1 MGLDK
6 KSVIVRNVVRSVIII
21 VNRTK
26 YFVNFNDAM
35 LLFILISPLTFY
47 NKNITLNLSNNNKN
61 YRFSIKIFTFYV
73 LISVYGIK
81 YLRNIFY
88 LQRRMCYA

>member
-6 KSVIVRNVVRSVIII
+6 KSVIVRNVVRSVMKI

-35 LLFILISPLTFY
+35 LLFISISPLSFC

-61 YRFSIKIFTFYV
+61 YRFSINDIYILCFNLFLWY
-73 LISVYGIK
+73 
-81 YLRNIFY
+81 NIFERY
-88 LQRRMCYA
+88 ILFVMENVL

>member
-35 LLFILISPLTFY
+35 LLFILISPLSFY

-61 YRFSIKIFTFYV
+61 YRFSINIIYILCFNLCLWYNKFKKYILFAKENV
-73 LISVYGIK
+73 L
-81 YLRNIFY
+81 
-88 LQRRMCYA
+88 

>member
-6 KSVIVRNVVRSVIII
+6 KSEIVRNVVSSVIII

-26 YFVNFNDAM
+26 YFVNFKDAM
-35 LLFILISPLTFY
+35 LLFISISPLSFY

-61 YRFSIKIFTFYV
+61 YCFSINDIYILCFNLFLWY
-73 LISVYGIK
+73 
-81 YLRNIFY
+81 NIFERY
-88 LQRRMCYA
+88 ILFVMENVL

>member
-6 KSVIVRNVVRSVIII
+6 KSEIVRNVVSSVIII

-26 YFVNFNDAM
+26 YFVNFKDAM
-35 LLFILISPLTFY
+35 LLFISISPLSFY

-61 YRFSIKIFTFYV
+61 YRFSINDIYILCFNLFLWY
-73 LISVYGIK
+73 
-81 YLRNIFY
+81 NIFERY
-88 LQRRMCYA
+88 ILCVMENVL

>member
-6 KSVIVRNVVRSVIII
+6 KSEIVRNVVSSVIII

-26 YFVNFNDAM
+26 YFVNFKDAM
-35 LLFILISPLTFY
+35 LLFISISPLSFY

-61 YRFSIKIFTFYV
+61 YRFSINDIYILCFNLFLWY
-73 LISVYGIK
+73 
-81 YLRNIFY
+81 NIFERY
-88 LQRRMCYA
+88 ILFVMENVL

>member
-26 YFVNFNDAM
+26 YFVNFKDAM
-35 LLFILISPLTFY
+35 LLFISISPLSFY
-47 NKNITLNLSNNNKN
+47 NKNITLNLLNNNKN
-61 YRFSIKIFTFYV
+61 YRFSIKNIYILCFNLCLWY
-73 LISVYGIK
+73 
-81 YLRNIFY
+81 NIFEKY
-88 LQRRMCYA
+88 ILFVKEDVL

>member
-35 LLFILISPLTFY
+35 LLFILISPLSFY

-61 YRFSIKIFTFYV
+61 YHFSIKIIYILCFNLCLWY
-73 LISVYGIK
+73 
-81 YLRNIFY
+81 NIFEKY
-88 LQRRMCYA
+88 ILFVKENVL

>member
-6 KSVIVRNVVRSVIII
+6 KSVIVRNVVRSVIKI

-35 LLFILISPLTFY
+35 LLFISISPLSFY

-61 YRFSIKIFTFYV
+61 YRFSIKNIYILCFN
-73 LISVYGIK
+73 LC
-81 YLRNIFY
+81 LWNNIFEKY
-88 LQRRMCYA
+88 ILFAKENVL

>member
-6 KSVIVRNVVRSVIII
+6 KSEIVRNVVSSVIII

-26 YFVNFNDAM
+26 YFVNFKDAM
-35 LLFILISPLTFY
+35 LLFISITPLSFY

-61 YRFSIKIFTFYV
+61 YRFSIK
-73 LISVYGIK
+73 
-81 YLRNIFY
+81 N
-88 LQRRMCYA
+88 

>member
-26 YFVNFNDAM
+26 YFVNFKDAM
-35 LLFILISPLTFY
+35 LLFISISPLSFY

-61 YRFSIKIFTFYV
+61 YRFSIKNIYILCFNLCLWY
-73 LISVYGIK
+73 
-81 YLRNIFY
+81 NIFEKY
-88 LQRRMCYA
+88 ILFVKEDVL

>member
-6 KSVIVRNVVRSVIII
+6 KSEIVRNVVSSVIII

-26 YFVNFNDAM
+26 YFVNFKDAM
-35 LLFILISPLTFY
+35 LLFISITPLSFY

-61 YRFSIKIFTFYV
+61 YRFSINDIYILCFNLFLWY
-73 LISVYGIK
+73 
-81 YLRNIFY
+81 NIFERY
-88 LQRRMCYA
+88 ILFVMENVL